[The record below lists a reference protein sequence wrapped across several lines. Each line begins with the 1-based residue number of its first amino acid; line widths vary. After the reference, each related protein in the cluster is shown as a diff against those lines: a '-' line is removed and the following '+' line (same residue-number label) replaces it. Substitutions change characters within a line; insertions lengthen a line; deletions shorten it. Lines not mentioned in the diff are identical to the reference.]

1 MRRTAVAVCAAI
13 ALGGIALAALG
24 LLVVPPAVRWA
35 RDRAAAVTE
44 VEPAAAAAEGA
55 AALKSTVHMKRPRPK
70 RCLTPEAVDLGGD
83 EMAMARLGDGL
94 DGEQISA
101 AFQPFHS
108 YLASCQ
114 PVDGD
119 DHSGT
124 VVFGI
129 AVGCDGVVGDVELV
143 DDELYEPDMIECLT
157 GRLSYVEFPAH
168 DLADGMYFEY
178 PLMFHP
184 PG

>member
-1 MRRTAVAVCAAI
+1 MRKTAIAVCAAI
-13 ALGGIALAALG
+13 ALGGIALVAVG
-24 LLVVPPAVRWA
+24 LLMGPPAVRWA
-35 RDRAAAVTE
+35 RDRGGAFAE
-44 VEPAAAAAEGA
+44 VEPAPAAHDGA
-55 AALKSTVHMKRPRPK
+55 AGLRSTVRMKRPRPK
-70 RCLTPEAVDLGGD
+70 RCLTPEEVDLGGD

-94 DGEQISA
+94 DGQQISSA
-101 AFQPFHS
+101 IQPFHS

-124 VVFGI
+124 AVFGI
-129 AVGCDGVVGDVELV
+129 EVGCDGVVKGVDLV

-157 GRLSYVEFPAH
+157 GRLAYVEFPAH

-178 PLMFHP
+178 PLIFHP